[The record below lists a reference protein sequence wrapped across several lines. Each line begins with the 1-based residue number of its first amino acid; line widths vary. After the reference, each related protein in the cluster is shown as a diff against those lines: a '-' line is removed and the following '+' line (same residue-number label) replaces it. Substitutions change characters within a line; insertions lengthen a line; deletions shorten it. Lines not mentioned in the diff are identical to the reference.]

1 MTEQMK
7 QALDKAA
14 ERLQWSSGDML
25 IDKETLKPA
34 DLAVAPLERLV
45 HLPVPN
51 LIDNAVHFGAN
62 WYRNNVWHERMEEP
76 EERAHCLI
84 RFDCSSKPIS
94 YLNFELVFYNKTGKK
109 FVTEVYPHPTGYNI
123 EKSTLEGGVMTEV
136 HKNRRDYIPISDI
149 HSWAY
154 LEDLLPTEGYKEL

>member
-1 MTEQMK
+1 MTEQMTNK
-7 QALDKAA
+7 LTDAA
-14 ERLQWSSGDML
+14 EKLQWCNGQML
-25 IDKETLKPA
+25 LDKETLNPA
-34 DLAVAPLERLV
+34 DPAATPFEKLV
-45 HLPVPN
+45 SVPVPDK
-51 LIDNAVHFGAN
+51 IKTAVLFGAN

-84 RFDCSSKPIS
+84 RFDCSSKPTS
-94 YLNFELVFYNKTGKK
+94 YLNFELVLYNKTGKK

-123 EKSTLEGGVMTEV
+123 EQRTLEGGIMTEV
-136 HKNRRDYIPISDI
+136 HKNRRDCIPISDI